1 MFCSKCGTQLSDD
14 AIFCFK
20 CGEKISTS
28 STIEITHSP
37 NQAVQTINNMNN
49 SEIREYLGHA
59 KTLEVNRYTLNTT
72 IDRLQSKI
80 NCLGIKNTFA
90 KPESQKGDFSK
101 SFFTVLVLGVILS
114 FIIAIST
121 YTTQDNGII
130 YFIEPMIIGGI
141 WISIP
146 AAIVGGAIS
155 YFRKNSQREK
165 EYSRQIND
173 DKARVE
179 VEKKQILAL
188 KEQQNDLRT
197 EVDKVEKLMEKLY
210 SANVIY
216 PKYRELVPIVTMWEY
231 IDSGRCTELLGANGA
246 YNLYES
252 ESRQDII
259 ISNLTQAL
267 SMLAQIRDSQYAL
280 YEAIQESND
289 IAERV
294 YRQSERLI
302 ASNENIERNSEITSY
317 NAKIA
322 AQNSTISAYIDF
334 CRF

>member
-14 AIFCFK
+14 AIFCFN

-28 STIEITHSP
+28 STTEIIHTP
-37 NQAVQTINNMNN
+37 NQVVQTNGNTNN
-49 SEIREYLGHA
+49 SEIKEYLEHA

-101 SFFTVLVLGVILS
+101 AFFTTLILCVLFSFLIAVIRM
-114 FIIAIST
+114 
-121 YTTQDNGII
+121 GIHDDDY
-130 YFIEPMIIGGI
+130 YFIETMCIGGI

-146 AAIVGGAIS
+146 LALICGAVS
-155 YFRKNSQREK
+155 YFRKNSKREK
-165 EYSRQIND
+165 EYFRKIKD
-173 DKARVE
+173 DNARVE
-179 VEKKQILAL
+179 VEKKQILSL
-188 KEQQNDLRT
+188 KEHQNELRT

-210 SANVIY
+210 SANIIY

-267 SMLAQIRDSQYAL
+267 SMLAQIRDTQYAL
-280 YEAIQESND
+280 YEAIQESNE

-302 ASNENIERNSEITSY
+302 ASNKNIERNSEITSY

-322 AQNSTISAYIDF
+322 AQNSTISTYIDF
-334 CRF
+334 CKF

>member
-1 MFCSKCGTQLSDD
+1 MFCSKCGTQLSND
-14 AIFCFK
+14 AMFCFK
-20 CGEKISTS
+20 CGKKISTS
-28 STIEITHSP
+28 STTEIIHTP
-37 NQAVQTINNMNN
+37 NQVIQTNGNMNN
-49 SEIREYLGHA
+49 SEIREYLEHA
-59 KTLEVNRYTLNTT
+59 KTLEVNRYTLNAT

-80 NCLGIKNTFA
+80 NSLGIKNTFA

-101 SFFTVLVLGVILS
+101 AFLTTLILCVLFSFLIAIVRMGIDDDS
-114 FIIAIST
+114 FIET
-121 YTTQDNGII
+121 
-130 YFIEPMIIGGI
+130 MVIGGI
-141 WISIP
+141 WVSIP
-146 AAIVGGAIS
+146 LALISGAFS
-155 YFRKNSQREK
+155 YSKKNKKREK
-165 EYSRQIND
+165 AYLQLID
-173 DKARVE
+173 DDNARVE
-179 VEKKQILAL
+179 TEKKQILSL
-188 KEQQNDLRT
+188 KEQQNELRT
-197 EVDKVEKLMEKLY
+197 EVNKVENLIEKLY

-267 SMLAQIRDSQYAL
+267 SMLAQIRDNQYAL

-302 ASNENIERNSEITSY
+302 ASNKNIERNSEIMSY

-334 CRF
+334 CKF

>member
-1 MFCSKCGTQLSDD
+1 MFCSKCGTQLSND
-14 AIFCFK
+14 AMFCFK
-20 CGEKISTS
+20 CGKKISTS
-28 STIEITHSP
+28 STTEIIHTP
-37 NQAVQTINNMNN
+37 NQVIQTNGNMNN
-49 SEIREYLGHA
+49 SEIREYLEHA

-80 NCLGIKNTFA
+80 NSLGIKNTFA

-101 SFFTVLVLGVILS
+101 AFLTTLILCVLFSFL
-114 FIIAIST
+114 IAIVRM
-121 YTTQDNGII
+121 GIHDDDS
-130 YFIEPMIIGGI
+130 YFIETMVIGGI
-141 WISIP
+141 WVSIP
-146 AAIVGGAIS
+146 LALISGAFS
-155 YFRKNSQREK
+155 YSKKNKKREK
-165 EYSRQIND
+165 AYLQLID
-173 DKARVE
+173 DDNARVE
-179 VEKKQILAL
+179 TEKKQILSL
-188 KEQQNDLRT
+188 KEQQNELRT
-197 EVDKVEKLMEKLY
+197 EVNKVENLIEKLY

-267 SMLAQIRDSQYAL
+267 SMLAQIRDNQYAL

-302 ASNENIERNSEITSY
+302 ASNKNIERNSEIMSY

-334 CRF
+334 CKF

>member
-28 STIEITHSP
+28 STTEIIHNP
-37 NQAVQTINNMNN
+37 NQAVQTIGNMNN
-49 SEIREYLGHA
+49 SEIREYLEHA

-80 NCLGIKNTFA
+80 NSLGIKNTFA
-90 KPESQKGDFSK
+90 RPESQKGDFSK
-101 SFFTVLVLGVILS
+101 SFFIVLVLGVILS

-121 YTTQDNGII
+121 YTTQNNGII

-146 AAIVGGAIS
+146 AALIGGAVS
-155 YFRKNSQREK
+155 YFRKNGQRKK
-165 EYSRQIND
+165 EYFKQIED
-173 DKARVE
+173 DNVRVE
-179 VEKKQILAL
+179 VEKKQILSL
-188 KEQQNDLRT
+188 KEQQNELRT

-210 SANVIY
+210 SANIIY

-267 SMLAQIRDSQYAL
+267 SMLAQIRDTQYAL

-302 ASNENIERNSEITSY
+302 ASNKNIERNSEITSY

-334 CRF
+334 CKF

>member
-1 MFCSKCGTQLSDD
+1 MFCSKCGAQLSDD
-14 AIFCFK
+14 AKFCFN
-20 CGEKISTS
+20 CGERCSTTSTAEIICS
-28 STIEITHSP
+28 SDPAT
-37 NQAVQTINNMNN
+37 QTIMKH
-49 SEIREYLGHA
+49 SEIKEYLEHA

-80 NCLGIKNTFA
+80 NSLGIKAAFK

-101 SFFTVLVLGVILS
+101 IFLITLILCVVLS
-114 FIIAIST
+114 FCIAIFRMSI
-121 YTTQDNGII
+121 YDDDY
-130 YFIEPMIIGGI
+130 YFIETMTIGGI

-146 AAIVGGAIS
+146 VALVGGVIS
-155 YFRKNSQREK
+155 YFIKNCKREK
-165 EYSRQIND
+165 EYHRKIKD
-173 DKARVE
+173 DNARVE
-179 VEKKQILAL
+179 IENNQILIL
-188 KEQQNDLRT
+188 REQQNELRI
-197 EVDKVEKLMEKLY
+197 EVEKVEKLMDKLY

-231 IDSGRCTELLGANGA
+231 LDSGRCTELCGANGT

-267 SMLAQIRDSQYAL
+267 SMLAQIRDNQYAL

-302 ASNENIERNSEITSY
+302 ASNKNIEHNSEITSY

-334 CRF
+334 CKF